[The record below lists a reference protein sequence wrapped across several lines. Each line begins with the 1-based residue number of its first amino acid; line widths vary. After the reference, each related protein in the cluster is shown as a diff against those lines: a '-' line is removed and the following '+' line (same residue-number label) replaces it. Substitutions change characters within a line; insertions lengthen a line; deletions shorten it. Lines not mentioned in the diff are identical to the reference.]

1 MKVFKSL
8 TLFFVAS
15 GSAVSREETRSWSCM
30 FDCVGALFRGD
41 VYCSYTWEF
50 ESEDYYRCL
59 EPYKEEFDSCIQVD
73 GCLTLGPCWEKCVPP
88 ALEGSSDCEDGY
100 ENGDLNE
107 REFLRCLVDLS
118 MDAAKCLSDCD
129 PSNP

>member
-1 MKVFKSL
+1 MVLLFLEKKLDHGPVCSTVSVLFSGEMFTAPTLGSSRAKTTTDAWSPTKRSLIAAFKVLSFFAKF
-8 TLFFVAS
+8 LFS
-15 GSAVSREETRSWSCM
+15 
-30 FDCVGALFRGD
+30 
-41 VYCSYTWEF
+41 
-50 ESEDYYRCL
+50 SE
-59 EPYKEEFDSCIQVD
+59 VD

-118 MDAAKCLSDCD
+118 VEFSR
-129 PSNP
+129 